1 MRKYFFNAMDSSGS
15 IIEDVIEANNI
26 DDAKK
31 IVQKQK
37 LVILKINEK
46 KQLSFLFKPN
56 NLLSL
61 KQTSQFFTNFSIMI
75 STGLTVSDA
84 IESLINTETDKKISR
99 MLNNISQNLR
109 RGESLAYSI
118 KISKPSIK
126 SELIEMIESAELN
139 GKLPKVLKDMNLLL
153 DMKTKIQQRI
163 TNALIYPFFLFIITL
178 IVVNIIL
185 TQVIPQFALTFQN
198 AGADLP
204 RITQFLFNLSHFVT
218 NFGIEAAVILG
229 TTIIGIFYL
238 LKNDT
243 VKSYI
248 SDLFIKTPYLN
259 QFIINTNYNLFCRQ
273 MSINLLSGLQIDN
286 ALNLSIN
293 ALPSISIKKILKHIP
308 EEIRKGSN
316 LSNELKQAGIFPAY
330 SLTMIAAG
338 EETGQLVDIFD
349 RLSSQLN
356 TQVDN
361 SIERLSKL
369 IEPTI
374 IIIIG
379 IIVSIIA
386 FGILSPILSMNEIV

>member
-56 NLLSL
+56 NILSL

-84 IESLINTETDKKISR
+84 IESLVNTETDKKISR

-316 LSNELKQAGIFPAY
+316 LSKELKQAGIFPAY

>member
-26 DDAKK
+26 DDAKE
-31 IVQKQK
+31 IIQKQK

-185 TQVIPQFALTFQN
+185 TQVIPQFALTFQD

-204 RITQFLFNLSHFVT
+204 GITQFLFDLSHFVT
-218 NFGIEAAVILG
+218 NFGIEAAVVLG
-229 TTIIGIFYL
+229 TSIIGIFYL
-238 LKNDT
+238 IKNDA
-243 VKSYI
+243 VKNYLSN
-248 SDLFIKTPYLN
+248 LFIKTPYLN

-316 LSNELKQAGIFPAY
+316 LSKELKQAGIFPAY

>member
-26 DDAKK
+26 DDAKE
-31 IVQKQK
+31 IIQKQK

-84 IESLINTETDKKISR
+84 IESLISTETDKKISR

-316 LSNELKQAGIFPAY
+316 LSKELKQAGIFPAY

>member
-84 IESLINTETDKKISR
+84 IESLISTETDKKISR

-316 LSNELKQAGIFPAY
+316 LSKELKQVGIFPAY

>member
-56 NLLSL
+56 NILSL

-84 IESLINTETDKKISR
+84 IESLISTETDKKISR
-99 MLNNISQNLR
+99 MLNNIAQNLR

-218 NFGIEAAVILG
+218 NFGVEAAVILG

-293 ALPSISIKKILKHIP
+293 ALPSISVKKILKHIP

-316 LSNELKQAGIFPAY
+316 LSKELKQVGIFPAY

>member
-56 NLLSL
+56 KLLSL

-84 IESLINTETDKKISR
+84 IESLISTETDKKISR
-99 MLNNISQNLR
+99 MLNNIAQNLR

-316 LSNELKQAGIFPAY
+316 LSKELKQAGIFPAY

>member
-26 DDAKK
+26 DDAKE
-31 IVQKQK
+31 IIQKQK

-84 IESLINTETDKKISR
+84 IESLISTETDKKISR
-99 MLNNISQNLR
+99 MLNNISHNLR

-316 LSNELKQAGIFPAY
+316 LSKELKQAGIFPAY